1 MELYT
6 ANKSAFAIQNLK
18 TMVLLKKKHFTMRS
32 TAQLALLIAII
43 FRGVLSFEN
52 RELNRF
58 DRQIR

>member
-18 TMVLLKKKHFTMRS
+18 TMVLLRRSTLIRRS
-32 TAQLALLIAII
+32 TAQLALLMAII
-43 FRGVLSFEN
+43 SGVLSFEN
-52 RELNRF
+52 IELNRF